1 MCGVLLLI
9 SSKFNDVKQLRIK
22 QLNRV
27 LGSYLLEEYR
37 STEGE
42 VLEALEYQ
50 VVQERNIFIRLA
62 KLHAKRTEKVEQ
74 ITKDAINQWTGVP
87 DQPDQQHQAGVT
99 IPQIPQ
105 NHPAL

>member
-9 SSKFNDVKQLRIK
+9 SSKFNDVKQLRIR

-27 LGSYLLEEYR
+27 LGCYLLEDYS

-50 VVQERNIFIRLA
+50 IVQERNIFIRLA
-62 KLHAKRTEKVEQ
+62 KLHAKRMEKVEQ
-74 ITKDAINQWTGVP
+74 IAKDAIKQWS
-87 DQPDQQHQAGVT
+87 
-99 IPQIPQ
+99 
-105 NHPAL
+105 